1 MSGPDRLSWLNSL
14 TSQDLLGLAPGATT
28 ETLILSPQGKIEHA
42 FLVRDDGS
50 TSWLLSESGHRDAA
64 VAWLSS
70 MKFRMEVVIDTPQ
83 EVTIAGLWG
92 TQTLLSEEQSLVT
105 FTDPWP
111 LVGNGSIGYHR
122 GDHPGE
128 HWNMTYSVVGKEH
141 SGALAKEALISD
153 EAWNGLSIAAG
164 RPSVAEVDDKSLP
177 HELDWL
183 RSAVHLNKGCYR
195 GQETVAKVHNLG
207 HPPRRLTL
215 LHLDGTLSLLPEPG
229 DAVESAGERVGHITR
244 AAWHYELGPIALGL
258 LKRRAPQTE
267 VSVVTSEGAIAASQE
282 TLVPDD
288 AGGAM
293 PRRRL
298 G

>member
-1 MSGPDRLSWLNSL
+1 VSGPDRLSWLNSL

-111 LVGNGSIGYHR
+111 LVGKGSIGYHR
-122 GDHPGE
+122 G
-128 HWNMTYSVVGKEH
+128 N
-141 SGALAKEALISD
+141 
-153 EAWNGLSIAAG
+153 
-164 RPSVAEVDDKSLP
+164 
-177 HELDWL
+177 
-183 RSAVHLNKGCYR
+183 
-195 GQETVAKVHNLG
+195 
-207 HPPRRLTL
+207 TL
-215 LHLDGTLSLLPEPG
+215 ENTG
-229 DAVESAGERVGHITR
+229 I
-244 AAWHYELGPIALGL
+244 
-258 LKRRAPQTE
+258 
-267 VSVVTSEGAIAASQE
+267 
-282 TLVPDD
+282 
-288 AGGAM
+288 
-293 PRRRL
+293 
-298 G
+298 